1 MNRFCS
7 MFSQLLK
14 LFPRVE
20 FQALVKRTYA
30 ERHARGF
37 TCWGQFVAMLFCQ
50 LGRAHSLREICG
62 GLASCEGKL
71 SHLGITA
78 APSRSTLAYANEHRP
93 WQLYR
98 AVFQELL
105 ARCQPLA
112 QGRRKFRF
120 KNKLVS
126 LDSTV
131 IDLCATLFDWAKFRR
146 TKGAVKLHL
155 LLDHDGYL
163 PSVVVITEGRG
174 HDVRVARTLR
184 FDPGTIVI
192 LDRGYVDYAWFG
204 RLTTDEVFFVTRL
217 KDNALYE
224 VGERR
229 RVPER
234 SPVRREGI
242 RLTGVDAATKCPH
255 LLRRVAV
262 YDPEN
267 DDTLV
272 FLTNHLTFGA
282 TTIAAIYKDRWQIE
296 LFFKALKQNLKIKTF
311 VGTSAN
317 ALKVQVWTALI
328 AMLLLRYLQLRARFS
343 WSLSN
348 LVALLR
354 MNLFT
359 HRDLWAWL
367 DQPYTASPPIDMPQQ
382 EALTLPNSDS
392 RIGGPELA
400 PAPNPSKI
408 PGNETFTG
416 SDPG

>member
-1 MNRFCS
+1 VSGFCS

-14 LFPRVE
+14 LFPRTE
-20 FQALVKRTYA
+20 FQALVTRMHA

-62 GLASCEGKL
+62 GLRSSEGKL
-71 SHLGITA
+71 KPLGITA
-78 APSRSTLAYANEHRP
+78 PNRSTLAYANEHRP

-98 AVFQELL
+98 AVFQALL
-105 ARCQPLA
+105 GRCQSAVPA
-112 QGRRKFRF
+112 RRKFRF
-120 KNKLVS
+120 KHKLVS

-131 IDLCATLFDWAKFRR
+131 IDLGATLFDWAKFRR
-146 TKGAVKLHL
+146 TKGAGKLHC

-163 PSVVVITEGRG
+163 PSVVVVTEGKR

-184 FDPGTIVI
+184 LDAGTIVVM
-192 LDRGYVDYAWFG
+192 DRGDVDYAWFG
-204 RLTTDEVFFVTRL
+204 RLTTDGVFFVTRL
-217 KDNALYE
+217 KDNALYRG
-224 VGERR
+224 VERR
-229 RVPER
+229 RPPER
-234 SPVRREGI
+234 NSIRRDEVI
-242 RLTGVDAATKCPH
+242 RLTGVAAETKCPH
-255 LLRRVAV
+255 DLRRVEV
-262 YDPEN
+262 YDPEK
-267 DDTLV
+267 DETLV
-272 FLTNHLTFGA
+272 FLTNQLTFGA

-328 AMLLLRYLQLRARFS
+328 ALLLLKYLQLRSRFA

-367 DQPYTASPPIDMPQQ
+367 DQPFDGPPAI
-382 EALTLPNSDS
+382 LTTTQ
-392 RIGGPELA
+392 GELA
-400 PAPNPSKI
+400 F
-408 PGNETFTG
+408 G
-416 SDPG
+416 

>member
-1 MNRFCS
+1 

-14 LFPRVE
+14 LFPRTE
-20 FQALVKRTYA
+20 FLALVKRTHA

-37 TCWGQFVAMLFCQ
+37 TCWDQFVAMLFCQ

-62 GLASCEGKL
+62 GLRSSEGKL
-71 SHLGITA
+71 KHLGVTE
-78 APSRSTLAYANEHRP
+78 APARSTLAYANEHRP

-98 AVFQELL
+98 AVFQALL
-105 ARCQPLA
+105 GRCQA
-112 QGRRKFRF
+112 QVTGRRKFRF

-146 TKGAVKLHL
+146 TKGAIKLHC

-163 PSVVVITEGRG
+163 PSVVVITEGKR
-174 HDVRVARTLR
+174 HDVRVARTLH
-184 FDPGTIVI
+184 FDPGTVIVM
-192 LDRGYVDYAWFG
+192 DRGYVDYAWFG
-204 RLTTDEVFFVTRL
+204 QLTAQGVFFVTRL
-217 KDNALYE
+217 KDHTVYT
-224 VGERR
+224 VVERR
-229 RVPER
+229 RLPER
-234 SPVRREGI
+234 STVVADEI
-242 RLTGVDAATKCPH
+242 IELTTWDAAHDCPFR
-255 LLRRVAV
+255 LRRVEVEAP
-262 YDPEN
+262 DQE
-267 DDTLV
+267 DGTLV
-272 FLTNHLTFGA
+272 FLTNHLDFGA
-282 TTIAAIYKDRWQIE
+282 TTIAAIYKERWQVE

-328 AMLLLRYLQLRARFS
+328 AILLLKYLQLRSRFA

-367 DQPYTASPPIDMPQQ
+367 DKPFDGPPTVLIAAQ
-382 EALTLPNSDS
+382 
-392 RIGGPELA
+392 PELDL
-400 PAPNPSKI
+400 
-408 PGNETFTG
+408 G
-416 SDPG
+416 

>member
-1 MNRFCS
+1 VSGFCS

-14 LFPRVE
+14 LFPRTE
-20 FQALVKRTYA
+20 FQTLVKRTYA

-37 TCWGQFVAMLFCQ
+37 TCWGQFVAMLFGQ

-62 GLASCEGKL
+62 GLRSSEGKL
-71 SHLGITA
+71 KHLGIT
-78 APSRSTLAYANEHRP
+78 APSRSTLAYANAHRP

-98 AVFQELL
+98 AVFETLL

-112 QGRRKFRF
+112 RGRRTFRF

-146 TKGAVKLHL
+146 TKGAVKLHC

-163 PSVVVITEGRG
+163 PSVVVITEGKR

-184 FDPGTIVI
+184 FDPGTIVVM
-192 LDRGYVDYAWFG
+192 DRGYTDYAWFG
-204 RLTTDEVFFVTRL
+204 QLTAQQVWFVTRL
-217 KDNALYE
+217 KDAAVYE
-224 VGERR
+224 VVETRRIPIQGRVERDE
-229 RVPER
+229 V
-234 SPVRREGI
+234 V
-242 RLTGVDAATKCPH
+242 RLTGVGAPDKCPYP
-255 LLRRVAV
+255 LRRIEV
-262 YDPEN
+262 YDSVT
-267 DDTLV
+267 DTVLV
-272 FLTNHLTFGA
+272 FLTNHLTLGA
-282 TTIAAIYKDRWQIE
+282 TTVGAIYNDRWQIE

-328 AMLLLRYLQLRARFS
+328 AMLLLKYLQLRSRFG

-359 HRDLWAWL
+359 HRDLWTWL
-367 DQPYTASPPIDMPQQ
+367 DHPFEGPPGV
-382 EALTLPNSDS
+382 LTTSQGVLN
-392 RIGGPELA
+392 LA
-400 PAPNPSKI
+400 
-408 PGNETFTG
+408 
-416 SDPG
+416 

>member
-1 MNRFCS
+1 MSAFCS

-14 LFPRVE
+14 LFPRTE
-20 FQALVKRTYA
+20 FQALVKRTHA

-62 GLASCEGKL
+62 GLRSSEGKL
-71 SHLGITA
+71 KHLGITA
-78 APSRSTLAYANEHRP
+78 PNRSTLAYANEHRP

-98 AVFQELL
+98 AVFQALL
-105 ARCQPLA
+105 LRCQPLA
-112 QGRRKFRF
+112 KGRKKFRF

-146 TKGAVKLHL
+146 TKGAVKLHC

-163 PSVVVITEGRG
+163 PSVVVVTEGKR
-174 HDVRVARTLR
+174 HDVRVARALR
-184 FDPGTIVI
+184 FDPGTIVVM
-192 LDRGYVDYAWFG
+192 DRGYVDYAWFG
-204 RLTTDEVFFVTRL
+204 RLTVEGVFFVTRL
-217 KDNALYE
+217 KDNALYR
-224 VGERR
+224 VIERR
-229 RVPER
+229 RPPER
-234 SPVRREGI
+234 SPVQRDEVI
-242 RLTGVDAATKCPH
+242 RLTGVAAETKCPH
-255 LLRRVAV
+255 DLRRVEV
-262 YDPEN
+262 YDPDKDE
-267 DDTLV
+267 TLV
-272 FLTNHLTFGA
+272 FLTNQLALGA

-328 AMLLLRYLQLRARFS
+328 AMLLLKYLQLRSRFA

-359 HRDLWAWL
+359 HRDLWRWL
-367 DQPYTASPPIDMPQQ
+367 DQPFEGPPTILVAAQG
-382 EALTLPNSDS
+382 ELP
-392 RIGGPELA
+392 LA
-400 PAPNPSKI
+400 
-408 PGNETFTG
+408 
-416 SDPG
+416 